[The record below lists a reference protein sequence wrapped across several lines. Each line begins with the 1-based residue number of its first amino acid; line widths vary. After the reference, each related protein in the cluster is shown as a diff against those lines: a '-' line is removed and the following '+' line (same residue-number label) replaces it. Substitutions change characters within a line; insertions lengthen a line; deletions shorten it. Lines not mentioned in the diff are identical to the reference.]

1 MSRRTLRMVL
11 VELKSIRTSD
21 IFVADAIKTCVALI
35 ESDLNPGGLPPHQRH
50 SDTSREAAAGIA
62 EKIGKMERSVLLLL
76 SRHADG
82 LSDQEGCSLL
92 SMDGNTYR
100 PRRVTLAN
108 KGLVRDT
115 GERRMTAH
123 RKKAAVWAVTPAGA
137 DFLREEGGR

>member
-1 MSRRTLRMVL
+1 MTGVQTCALP
-11 VELKSIRTSD
+11 
-21 IFVADAIKTCVALI
+21 IFKTCIKLI
-35 ESDLNPGGLPPHQRH
+35 ESDLNPGALPPHQRH
-50 SDTSREAAAGIA
+50 SETSQEAAAAIA
-62 EKIGKMERSVLLLL
+62 DRVGKLERSVLLLL

-123 RKKAAVWAVTPAGA
+123 RKKAAVWAVTPAGS
-137 DFLREEGGR
+137 DFLRQAGGR

>member
-11 VELKSIRTSD
+11 VELRSISTDD
-21 IFVADAIKTCVALI
+21 IFVSDAIKTCIKLI
-35 ESDLNPGGLPPHQRH
+35 ESDLGTSPPYQRH
-50 SDTSREAAAGIA
+50 SETSQEAAVAIA
-62 EKIGKMERSVLLLL
+62 DRVGKLERSVLLLL

-123 RKKAAVWAVTPAGA
+123 RKKAAVWAITPVGS
-137 DFLREEGGR
+137 DFLRQAGGR